1 MLEESKHSNGRW
13 YVSHRTNGLTPE
25 ERISRTTGLTY
36 KQIRRLKIFATGDVV
51 TRHDLGLEENA
62 MKQFLVRLRKK
73 LPMLD
78 IRNNQKGGYYVAG
91 KDLMNI
97 RELLGVE

>member
-1 MLEESKHSNGRW
+1 MLESATRHGRW

-25 ERISRTTGLTY
+25 ERISRTTGMTY
-36 KQIRRLKIFATGDVV
+36 KQIRRLKMFATGDVL
-51 TRHDLGLEENA
+51 TRHDFGLEENA
-62 MKQFLVRLRKK
+62 MNQFLVRLRKK

-78 IRNNQKGGYYVAG
+78 IRNNHKGGYYVAG

>member
-1 MLEESKHSNGRW
+1 MLEESKYSNGRW
-13 YVSHRTNGLTPE
+13 YVSHKTNGLTPE

-36 KQIRRLKIFATGDVV
+36 KQIRRLKMFATGEVV
-51 TRHDLGLEENA
+51 TRQELGLEENA

-78 IRNNQKGGYYVAG
+78 IKSNYKGGHYVVG
-91 KDLMNI
+91 RDLANI
-97 RELLGVE
+97 RELLGVK